1 MNDKKLCLTVYHRVN
16 LGKRNNKKLYTEN
29 KIPAIIY
36 NKTLNYT
43 VYIHKKELDTII
55 NKIPTNNILECI
67 FNDEKFPIIIKE
79 IKKHPLKL
87 NITHI
92 DLQKIQIT
100 DIIKSKIPIIFT
112 GEKKSPGIISGGS
125 LIRHLKTITIQ
136 SKVEYMPEN
145 ISIDISKL
153 NVGENIFLKDIN
165 FSNNIKIPLL
175 NKKENLNI
183 LIVNIS
189 GARVITTE
197 NK

>member
-1 MNDKKLCLTVYHRVN
+1 MDDKKVCLTVYHRVN

-36 NKTLNYT
+36 NKTTNHT
-43 VYIHKKELDTII
+43 VYIYKKELETII
-55 NKIPTNNILECI
+55 NKIPTNNILKCI
-67 FNDEKFPIIIKE
+67 FNNETFSVIIKE
-79 IKKHPLKL
+79 IKTHPLKL

-92 DLQKIQIT
+92 DLQKIQLT
-100 DIIKSKIPIIFT
+100 DIIRNKIPIIFT

-125 LIRHLKTITIQ
+125 LIRHLKNVTIQ
-136 SKVEYMPEN
+136 SKVEHMPEN
-145 ISIDISKL
+145 INIDISKL
-153 NVGENIFLKDIN
+153 NVGENIFLKDIK
-165 FSNNIKIPLL
+165 FPNNIKIPLL